1 MMYRWIHG
9 FAFLVLIPFLWPGT
23 GTWFLAKGHWWAA
36 IFARSALIAYLLTP
50 ASAWIARR
58 FGILDYPETRKLHK
72 EPIPRIGGLAIFLTI
87 LFLGLTFMHRSH
99 QLTGL
104 LISSSLL
111 YLLGLWDDIRPLPA
125 TVRLWAQILFAGI
138 AIFFGIRVTF
148 IPPMPGE
155 FVIEC
160 IITVIWFIG
169 ISNAFNF
176 LDGIDGL
183 AAGLGMT
190 CALLFFI
197 IAWETRQSALAFMT
211 VSLMGACLGYLP
223 LNWNPARIYLGDSGS
238 TLIGFLLAGIAVMG
252 SWAVENPI
260 VALST
265 PLLIL
270 SIPIFDMFYTT
281 LSRIKNKRV
290 RTVKEWLEYTGKDH
304 FHHRLLNL
312 GLNSPQ
318 ATLFILMVNI
328 CLGLSALE
336 ARRTES
342 QFDAG
347 LLMLQAAIIFGLIT
361 VLMLLGRDHVVGF
374 RYLMKQRNKEE
385 TP

>member
-1 MMYRWIHG
+1 
-9 FAFLVLIPFLWPGT
+9 
-23 GTWFLAKGHWWAA
+23 
-36 IFARSALIAYLLTP
+36 
-50 ASAWIARR
+50 
-58 FGILDYPETRKLHK
+58 
-72 EPIPRIGGLAIFLTI
+72 
-87 LFLGLTFMHRSH
+87 
-99 QLTGL
+99 
-104 LISSSLL
+104 
-111 YLLGLWDDIRPLPA
+111 
-125 TVRLWAQILFAGI
+125 
-138 AIFFGIRVTF
+138 
-148 IPPMPGE
+148 
-155 FVIEC
+155 
-160 IITVIWFIG
+160 
-169 ISNAFNF
+169 
-176 LDGIDGL
+176 
-183 AAGLGMT
+183 
-190 CALLFFI
+190 LLFFA

-252 SWAVENPI
+252 SWAVDNPI

-281 LSRIKNKRV
+281 LSRVKNKRV

-312 GLNSPQ
+312 GLSTPQ

-347 LLMLQAAIIFGLIT
+347 LLMIQAAIIFGIIT

-374 RYLMKQRNKEE
+374 RHLVRQRNREE